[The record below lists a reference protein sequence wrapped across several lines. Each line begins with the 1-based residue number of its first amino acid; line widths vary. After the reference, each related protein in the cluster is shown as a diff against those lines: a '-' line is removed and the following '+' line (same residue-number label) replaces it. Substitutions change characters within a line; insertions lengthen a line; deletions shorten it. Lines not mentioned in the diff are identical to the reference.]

1 MASAMMQ
8 GLMKAGKNA
17 AGGFARGAAP
27 QDKKRVVPLNELPA
41 EGDEAT
47 EKDEAASPSRR
58 TSASERAMEAARRS
72 TIIKRESAKS
82 FVVKIHNK
90 ELGPSND
97 DNPDEAIK
105 CVVRH
110 RQSQREI
117 FGFDG
122 LEERMA
128 EIQATRGKP
137 RKGKQDDSAPTEVDE
152 DELDPKLPF
161 PMIHPTADWK
171 IYWDL

>member
-1 MASAMMQ
+1 MMQ
-8 GLMKAGKNA
+8 GLMKAGKNT

-58 TSASERAMEAARRS
+58 ASASERAMEAARRS

-137 RKGKQDDSAPTEVDE
+137 RKGKQDDSRPQKWTKMNWMQ
-152 DELDPKLPF
+152 KLPF
-161 PMIHPTADWK
+161 R
-171 IYWDL
+171 

>member
-8 GLMKAGKNA
+8 GLMKAGGKTP
-17 AGGFARGAAP
+17 FSRGEAP
-27 QDKKRVVPLNELPA
+27 KDKKRVVPLNELSD
-41 EGDEAT
+41 EGELPKDEAT
-47 EKDEAASPSRR
+47 SPSRR

-122 LEERMA
+122 LEERMK

-137 RKGKQDDSAPTEVDE
+137 RRSRGAARSSR
-152 DELDPKLPF
+152 
-161 PMIHPTADWK
+161 
-171 IYWDL
+171 

>member
-8 GLMKAGKNA
+8 GLMKAGKNT

-41 EGDEAT
+41 EGDDEAAP
-47 EKDEAASPSRR
+47 KDEAASPSRR
-58 TSASERAMEAARRS
+58 TSATERAMEAARRS

-97 DNPDEAIK
+97 CLLYTSPSPRD
-105 CVVRH
+105 
-110 RQSQREI
+110 
-117 FGFDG
+117 
-122 LEERMA
+122 
-128 EIQATRGKP
+128 RG
-137 RKGKQDDSAPTEVDE
+137 
-152 DELDPKLPF
+152 
-161 PMIHPTADWK
+161 
-171 IYWDL
+171 

>member
-8 GLMKAGKNA
+8 GLMKAGKNT

-27 QDKKRVVPLNELPA
+27 QDKKRVVPLNELPPEDEA
-41 EGDEAT
+41 TSNDEAT

-72 TIIKRESAKS
+72 TIIKRESAKT

-122 LEERMA
+122 LEERMK

-137 RKGKQDDSAPTEVDE
+137 RKGKQDDARTRRSRGA
-152 DELDPKLPF
+152 
-161 PMIHPTADWK
+161 ARSSR
-171 IYWDL
+171 